1 MSLLP
6 LKNASSNVDS
16 RRVAFSI
23 SYISNI
29 MTRYSSLIAKPCD
42 HPGHFVG
49 SASNPVG
56 DWCKQGM
63 LSRRLSVCLSTDIL
77 FQRSTDRCLNK
88 LPTGLT
94 YRVERMHHDRISGQ
108 TGIVIKACALNRHGD
123 FGRIRRR
130 YISSNHGVTD
140 DLQELLQAHG
150 TSRAIIYS
158 LATCSSSRTGSA
170 IALTVFTSTIT
181 HSICA
186 LRSEQ
191 RR

>member
-23 SYISNI
+23 SHISNI

-77 FQRSTDRCLNK
+77 FQRSTGRCLNK

-108 TGIVIKACALNRHGD
+108 TGIVIKACAFNRHGD

-150 TSRAIIYS
+150 T
-158 LATCSSSRTGSA
+158 LGH
-170 IALTVFTSTIT
+170 VF
-181 HSICA
+181 
-186 LRSEQ
+186 
-191 RR
+191 